1 MLPASWI
8 LPAILL
14 TPYFLTADG
23 EPPAGPAGGVF
34 ARENLVAWCIVPF
47 DARKRGPEERVAML
61 RQLGFRRYA
70 YDWRAEHLPTFDK
83 ELQLLK
89 ENGIQ
94 LEAVWFPASLNDDAR
109 TILDLLRKHR
119 VKTQLWVTMS
129 DPAPGA
135 KESADKVAAALKV
148 LKPIAEEA
156 AKLDCRVGLYNHG
169 NWFGEPENQLAI
181 LEALKL
187 PNV

>member
-61 RQLGFRRYA
+61 RKLGFRRYA
-70 YDWRAEHLPTFDK
+70 YDWRAEHMPTFDR
-83 ELQLLK
+83 ELKLLA
-89 ENGIQ
+89 ENDIK
-94 LEAVWFPASLNDDAR
+94 LEAVWFPAGLDESAR
-109 TILDLLRKHR
+109 TILGLLEKHR
-119 VKTQLWVTMS
+119 VRTQLWVTMG
-129 DPAPGA
+129 DPAPGKSEPAA
-135 KESADKVAAALKV
+135 KIAAAV
-148 LKPIAEEA
+148 
-156 AKLDCRVGLYNHG
+156 
-169 NWFGEPENQLAI
+169 Q
-181 LEALKL
+181 ALR
-187 PNV
+187 P